1 MTIQIYDTTL
11 RDGTQ
16 REGMALSVEDK
27 LKIARELDAFG
38 IPLIEGG
45 WPGSNPKDAEFFRR
59 ARAEQWQQATICAFG
74 STRRA
79 NAAVA
84 EDPNIIA
91 LLDAGTEICT
101 IVGKS
106 WTLHVTDVLE
116 TTLDENLRMIAESV
130 AYLRA
135 QGRRVLYDAEHFF
148 DGYRADP
155 EYALATIRAAAEAGA
170 ETVILCDTNGGSLP
184 GWVSKVVGEVVAA
197 LGEQR
202 NKGTKKQSTE
212 SSPSP
217 VAGTRWV
224 AAEARRGVGKGDAG
238 GEGLS
243 TSPRIGIHTHND
255 GELAVANSLAA
266 IEAGATHVQ
275 GTINGYGE
283 RCGNANLVA
292 IMANLQLKMGLPVV
306 GDEQL
311 ARLMEI
317 SRYVAAVAN
326 LSPDEHAAY
335 VGRSA
340 FAHKGGIHVAA
351 VAKVEHSYQHIDPQ
365 LVGNQR
371 RVVVSELSGRGNVRM
386 RAEELGLKI
395 NGNEK
400 AVLERIKELE
410 HIGFQYEAAEG
421 SFELLIRRSDPAYR
435 APFELLDAMVVVEQR
450 HGRPMLAEATVKIRV
465 NDEIVHTAAEGNGPV
480 HALDCAMRKA
490 LVPFYPELATV
501 HLADYKVRILD
512 EQSATAAVTRVLIEA
527 ARGDER
533 WSTVGCSAN
542 IIEASWQALTDSF
555 ELPLL
560 RAQSAQPA
568 DVVYHG

>member
-91 LLDAGTEICT
+91 LLDAETEICT

-155 EYALATIRAAAEAGA
+155 EYALATVRAAAEAGA

-184 GWVSKVVGEVVAA
+184 GWVARVVHEVKQNLEDEPASGSRFLV
-197 LGEQR
+197 LG
-202 NKGTKKQSTE
+202 
-212 SSPSP
+212 SS
-217 VAGTRWV
+217 
-224 AAEARRGVGKGDAG
+224 VG
-238 GEGLS
+238 
-243 TSPRIGIHTHND
+243 SPRIGIHTHND

-311 ARLMEI
+311 ARLMEL

-465 NDEIVHTAAEGNGPV
+465 SDEIVHTAAEGNGPV

-560 RAQSAQPA
+560 RALDARPA